1 MISIPDFALFFLIY
15 ALFNGL
21 AFSIFASDKIKAGK
35 NMARIPENQLLVLAL
50 IGPFGAFA
58 AMLIFRHKTR
68 KLKFYVVPVIALL
81 HGFLIIRLFRYVMH

>member
-15 ALFNGL
+15 GLFNVL
-21 AFSIFASDKIKAGK
+21 TFSIFASDKIKAGK
-35 NMARIPENQLLVLAL
+35 NMARIPENQLLVPAL

-58 AMLIFRHKTR
+58 AILMFRHKTR

-81 HGFLIIRLFRYVMH
+81 HGVLIIRLFRYVIH

>member
-15 ALFNGL
+15 TLFNGL

-50 IGPFGAFA
+50 IGPFGAFT

-68 KLKFYVVPVIALL
+68 KLKFYLVPVIAIIHITLL
-81 HGFLIIRLFRYVMH
+81 IWFLRYFMT